1 MDLEKLEAEWDG
13 LVLPRFDEA
22 TALRLGQVLVELA
35 LAEKLPVVIDIRT
48 ADRTLFHAAL
58 PGAAPLN
65 DLWARRKSNTALMF
79 QLPSLLVGRR
89 NLAKGEKLDRNGRRL
104 RRPRR
109 RRSDPGQGGRRCRR
123 RNRLGPA
130 AGRGSQTGHAWTG
143 GVAGR
148 IEATTRDLRP
158 LSARP
163 RQSSSGPS
171 HRLPRCARLLR
182 CADRPCRP
190 EPARSACRP
199 PVLPAASGN
208 R

>member
-89 NLAKGEKLDRNGRRL
+89 NLAKGEKLDRNGL
-104 RRPRR
+104 
-109 RRSDPGQGGRRCRR
+109 SAADYADHGGAVPIRVK
-123 RNRLGPA
+123 A
-130 AGRGSQTGHAWTG
+130 AGVVAVATVSGLPQVEDHKLVMRGL
-143 GVAGR
+143 VALQAG
-148 IEATTRDLRP
+148 
-158 LSARP
+158 
-163 RQSSSGPS
+163 
-171 HRLPRCARLLR
+171 
-182 CADRPCRP
+182 
-190 EPARSACRP
+190 
-199 PVLPAASGN
+199 
-208 R
+208 